1 MFLTGRKEGKRENS
15 SKIKG
20 MQQIRLQ
27 MNANGE
33 DIYISIYIYIY
44 IKNTYSLV
52 CLWPQEGVWHLW
64 TRQFLEEETHSSF
77 HRCRPE
83 KTTMEKLSESMY
95 FWSESINVQTTHTD
109 LWARRNSC
117 SDGLRCC
124 QFWVFG
130 RSWDRKKDNTSYNY
144 NTMIPLMKI
153 ILQTVCAH
161 KRSTSIFVI
170 HLSWLSV
177 IKLHSKQ
184 PSSHDFILAFFVLV
198 EAGSNHT

>member
-1 MFLTGRKEGKRENS
+1 MSLTSGRGLASLNQTILGRGNPFFVSQVPTWKNDNGKAIRE
-15 SKIKG
+15 
-20 MQQIRLQ
+20 
-27 MNANGE
+27 
-33 DIYISIYIYIY
+33 
-44 IKNTYSLV
+44 
-52 CLWPQEGVWHLW
+52 
-64 TRQFLEEETHSSF
+64 
-77 HRCRPE
+77 
-83 KTTMEKLSESMY
+83 Y

-144 NTMIPLMKI
+144 NTMIPLMKT

>member
-1 MFLTGRKEGKRENS
+1 MFLMDRKEGKRENS

-95 FWSESINVQTTHTD
+95 FWSESINVQTTHTETSELEGIPAVMAWD
-109 LWARRNSC
+109 VVSFGCSGAAETEKRTTQVTITTLW
-117 SDGLRCC
+117 
-124 QFWVFG
+124 F
-130 RSWDRKKDNTSYNY
+130 
-144 NTMIPLMKI
+144 P
-153 ILQTVCAH
+153 
-161 KRSTSIFVI
+161 
-170 HLSWLSV
+170 
-177 IKLHSKQ
+177 
-184 PSSHDFILAFFVLV
+184 
-198 EAGSNHT
+198 